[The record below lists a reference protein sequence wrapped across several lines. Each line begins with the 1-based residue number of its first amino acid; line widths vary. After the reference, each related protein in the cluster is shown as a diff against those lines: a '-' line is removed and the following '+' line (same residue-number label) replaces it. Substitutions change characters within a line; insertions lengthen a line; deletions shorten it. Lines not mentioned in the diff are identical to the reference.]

1 MIGSTSEVHASDV
14 RYPVLAD
21 RVTCDRLGNVAVDRC
36 VECLYLLRL
45 ERSAGRLTKVVCAAE
60 DWEPEFG
67 FSW

>member
-1 MIGSTSEVHASDV
+1 MIGTTSEEHDSEVHYSV
-14 RYPVLAD
+14 VAD

-45 ERSAGRLTKVVCAAE
+45 ERSAGRLTNVVCAAE
-60 DWEPEFG
+60 DWEPEFD